1 MMNDSY
7 VPGALLLAYGLRPRS
22 HRRLAVV
29 GVDYPDLRKIK
40 RLAKLDEEIRA
51 LTGIQIRRA
60 KENNPR
66 QRKEYTVNI
75 HVGNLAK
82 TTKKE
87 ALIQLFQPY
96 GKVVAATIA
105 RDKKSGTSRGFGYVE
120 MATRHEGEE
129 AIAHL
134 NDKEFEGQK
143 LHLSE
148 AHERKDK
155 AGRGAGRGGNRPDQQ
170 RSSFFSPRGDQRN
183 TNSQRRLF
191 SKGGR
196 RGS

>member
-1 MMNDSY
+1 M
-7 VPGALLLAYGLRPRS
+7 
-22 HRRLAVV
+22 
-29 GVDYPDLRKIK
+29 
-40 RLAKLDEEIRA
+40 
-51 LTGIQIRRA
+51 
-60 KENNPR
+60 
-66 QRKEYTVNI
+66 NI

-87 ALIQLFQPY
+87 ALIQLFQSY

-105 RDKKSGTSRGFGYVE
+105 RDKKNGASRGFGYVE

-148 AHERKDK
+148 AHESKGK
-155 AGRGAGRGGNRPDQQ
+155 GGRGSGKGDRADQQ
-170 RSSFFSPRGDQRN
+170 HSSFFSARGGQHN
-183 TNSQRRLF
+183 AGNMRR
-191 SKGGR
+191 SGR

>member
-1 MMNDSY
+1 MFGGCEGQIARTEEAADS
-7 VPGALLLAYGLRPRS
+7 
-22 HRRLAVV
+22 
-29 GVDYPDLRKIK
+29 
-40 RLAKLDEEIRA
+40 
-51 LTGIQIRRA
+51 
-60 KENNPR
+60 KENNR
-66 QRKEYTVNI
+66 HQRKEYTVNI

-82 TTKKE
+82 TIKKE
-87 ALIQLFQPY
+87 ALVQLFQPY

-148 AHERKDK
+148 AHEHKEK
-155 AGRGAGRGGNRPDQQ
+155 AGRGAGKGDNRFDSQ
-170 RSSFFSPRGDQRN
+170 RSSFFSPRGGQRN
-183 TNSQRRLF
+183 AGNMRR
-191 SKGGR
+191 SGR

>member
-1 MMNDSY
+1 
-7 VPGALLLAYGLRPRS
+7 
-22 HRRLAVV
+22 
-29 GVDYPDLRKIK
+29 
-40 RLAKLDEEIRA
+40 
-51 LTGIQIRRA
+51 
-60 KENNPR
+60 
-66 QRKEYTVNI
+66 
-75 HVGNLAK
+75 LAK

-105 RDKKSGTSRGFGYVE
+105 REKKSGDSRGFGYVE

-155 AGRGAGRGGNRPDQQ
+155 AGRESGKGGRFDQQ
-170 RSSFFSPRGDQRN
+170 RSSFFSPRGGQRGASN
-183 TNSQRRLF
+183 VRR
-191 SKGGR
+191 SGR

>member
-1 MMNDSY
+1 MKDGYS
-7 VPGALLLAYGLRPRS
+7 G
-22 HRRLAVV
+22 
-29 GVDYPDLRKIK
+29 K
-40 RLAKLDEEIRA
+40 
-51 LTGIQIRRA
+51 
-60 KENNPR
+60 NNLR

-75 HVGNLAK
+75 HVANLAK

-105 RDKKSGTSRGFGYVE
+105 RDKKSGDSRGFGYVE

-155 AGRGAGRGGNRPDQQ
+155 AGRGSGRGGNRADQQ
-170 RSSFFSPRGDQRN
+170 RSSFFSPRGGQRGAG
-183 TNSQRRLF
+183 SMRR
-191 SKGGR
+191 SGR

>member
-1 MMNDSY
+1 MITCWNENAPNIVLISTDQQCWDAL
-7 VPGALLLAYGLRPRS
+7 GALCIY
-22 HRRLAVV
+22 
-29 GVDYPDLRKIK
+29 
-40 RLAKLDEEIRA
+40 LDGRVYYEPQGA
-51 LTGIQIRRA
+51 NPTA
-60 KENNPR
+60 KENNLC

-87 ALIQLFQPY
+87 ALVQLFESY

-105 RDKKSGTSRGFGYVE
+105 RDKKSGASRGFGYVE

-148 AHERKDK
+148 AHERKEK
-155 AGRGAGRGGNRPDQQ
+155 AGRGSGKGDNRFDQQ
-170 RSSFFSPRGDQRN
+170 RSSFFSPRGGQRN
-183 TNSQRRLF
+183 AGNMRR
-191 SKGGR
+191 SGR